1 VGSLITWQTN
11 AQNAHKNLLL
21 PTIGELQRTTSVGPK
36 AIFWHWCNKCRKW
49 QGHSPEE
56 HRDTVIDVE
65 ELEDDADDVDE
76 ELRLTALDGCHEMDA
91 ITDSLDEDRLGSLT
105 EGSQ

>member
-1 VGSLITWQTN
+1 
-11 AQNAHKNLLL
+11 
-21 PTIGELQRTTSVGPK
+21 
-36 AIFWHWCNKCRKW
+36 
-49 QGHSPEE
+49 
-56 HRDTVIDVE
+56 VIDVE